1 MDDQFF
7 SLDSLL
13 SDAYLDLLADGR
25 PHSAVALYH
34 LRHEIAQENNQ

>member
-13 SDAYLDLLADGR
+13 SDAYVDAVNEGLFARSLQLAHIRWGI
-25 PHSAVALYH
+25 
-34 LRHEIAQENNQ
+34 EQENNS